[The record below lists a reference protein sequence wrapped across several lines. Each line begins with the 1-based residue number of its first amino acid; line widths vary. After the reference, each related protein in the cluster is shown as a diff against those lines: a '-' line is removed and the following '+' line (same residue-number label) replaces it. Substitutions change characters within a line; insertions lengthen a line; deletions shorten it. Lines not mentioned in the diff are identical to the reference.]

1 MNMLLVLH
9 ILVALS
15 GLASSTLA
23 VLIPS
28 NQKINLSFGLVLA
41 TIASGTILVISTHSP
56 ILQSCL
62 AGLVYTGFCTSLIVS
77 AKYRL
82 AKANQTN

>member
-9 ILVALS
+9 ILVALA
-15 GLASSTLA
+15 GLVASTLS
-23 VLIPS
+23 VLTPS
-28 NQKINLSFGLVLA
+28 HQKINLSFGLVIA

-56 ILQSCL
+56 ILESCIT
-62 AGLVYTGFCTSLIVS
+62 GLVYTGVCTSLIIS

-82 AKANQTN
+82 AKVAQID